1 MKQGSKVA
9 KLPIIHPHACGI
21 DVGSRNHYVAVGQGS
36 EEVRS
41 FGVYTQ
47 DHQEMIAYLKSQKVE
62 TISME
67 STGNYWQTL
76 FMALEKAGFEVSLVC
91 GTQTKNVKGRKTD
104 VLDCQWIQWLHSVGM
119 LSASFIPE
127 GVVADLRIYS
137 RQRLRY
143 IQHQSRL
150 ISQIQSALR
159 SMNLRLEV
167 ALNDVTGKSG
177 CAIIEA
183 ILTGERNPQN
193 LANLADY
200 RVKKSKKEIA
210 LSLEGNWNPAY
221 LFVLQ
226 QHYDAYKQNREFIS
240 ACELEMEKLLKQYL
254 SNSEID
260 PEQAPNHKKARK
272 KNKQSPCIDFQHH
285 SYQYFGGVDLFAIE
299 GVNQNTVLSIM
310 TEVGADIGK
319 FHSAQAFSSWLHLC
333 PNQKITGGKVISNR
347 TKRGSNPLAQA
358 LKSAANVIGNL
369 KTKTHLT
376 TFFKRMAYKKG
387 RKEAITATAH
397 KLAIIIYNMLT
408 KYQAYQP
415 YQKSKEEQKNK
426 GIRKVNQLIKKYNI
440 EVEEVK
446 FSTENQ

>member
-1 MKQGSKVA
+1 MKKVSKVV
-9 KLPIIHPHACGI
+9 KMPIIHPHACGI
-21 DVGSRNHYVAVGQGS
+21 DVGSGTHYVAVGQGN

-62 TISME
+62 TIAME

-76 FMALEKAGFEVSLVC
+76 FMALEEAGFEVFLVC
-91 GTQTKNVKGRKTD
+91 GSQTKNVKGRKTD

-127 GVVADLRIYS
+127 GIVADLRIYS
-137 RQRLRY
+137 RQRLHY
-143 IQHQSRL
+143 IHHQNRL
-150 ISQIQSALR
+150 INQMQSALR

-167 ALNDVTGKSG
+167 ALNDITGKSG

-183 ILTGERNPQN
+183 ILAGERNPKN

-200 RVKKSKKEIA
+200 RVKKSKEEIA

-221 LFVLQ
+221 LFILQ
-226 QHYDAYKQNREFIS
+226 QCYEAYKQNREFIK
-240 ACELEMEKLLKQYL
+240 ACELEIEKLLQKHL
-254 SNSEID
+254 SNSEIA

-272 KNKQSPCIDFQHH
+272 KNKHNPCIDFQQY

-299 GVNQNTVLSIM
+299 GINQSTVLSIM
-310 TEVGADIGK
+310 TEVGVDIHK
-319 FHSAQAFSSWLHLC
+319 FHSAKAFSSWLHLC

-347 TKRGSNPLAQA
+347 SKRGSNPLAQA

-376 TFFKRMAYKKG
+376 TFFKRIAYKKG
-387 RKEAITATAH
+387 RKEAITATAN
-397 KLAIIIYNMLT
+397 KLAVIIYNMLT
-408 KYQAYQP
+408 KYQPYQP
-415 YQKSKEEQKNK
+415 YQESPEEQKNK
-426 GIRKVNQLIKKYNI
+426 EIRKINQLLKKYHVSPT
-440 EVEEVK
+440 EVE
-446 FSTENQ
+446 FSLKT